1 MARVSPVFSFLHRK
15 KVERKYIK
23 IQTCH
28 VRLGESPFL
37 YFQILFNI
45 LVLLFIME
53 YLDVRHSVMYIL
65 WQAYSNR
72 ATR

>member
-1 MARVSPVFSFLHRK
+1 MACVSPVFSFLHRK
-15 KVERKYIK
+15 KVERKHIK

-37 YFQILFNI
+37 CFQILFNI
-45 LVLLFIME
+45 LVLLFIIE

-65 WQAYSNR
+65 
-72 ATR
+72 